1 MTQILIDP
9 GGLERVAQVLDHIAG
24 EYHAIA
30 RELRALPNGPG
41 PIGGWI
47 AAERS
52 WVASGLDGQAA
63 SLSHTASRLRDRARY
78 AREADGDSRRRPPF
92 PGGPPRWPLLLPQ
105 SNYGP
110 SRSGPLGVRKGV
122 GIQMNHTLYATAPRS
137 GPNVGVIVLVFG
149 AIALAVGIL
158 ANAAGNGGTGT
169 PSGSGTADK
178 SKSAAGQSVAGN
190 PAPSPPAGTTPR
202 PDPHQVGADRV
213 RRVADY
219 FGGEKAGVKINQPIN
234 VQGLGKTDVDVE
246 VPSRRIY
253 AEVGGPSK
261 ADELSDFGVQLK
273 KIKTYA
279 DQQGGRAMFF
289 YDTGTPDTVIQF
301 AKQRLGA
308 ENVQPIP

>member
-1 MTQILIDP
+1 MTRIVVDP
-9 GGLERVAQVLDHIAG
+9 DALERAARVLDHVAG
-24 EYHAIA
+24 EYHYLA
-30 RELRALPNGPG
+30 RELHAFPRLPG
-41 PIGGWI
+41 PVGGWI
-47 AAERS
+47 EAERGR
-52 WVASGLDGQAA
+52 VASGLDGQAT
-63 SLSHTASRLRDRARY
+63 SLRHTASKLRDRARY
-78 AREADGDSRRRPPF
+78 ARDADTDSRRRPPF
-92 PGGPPRWPLLLPQ
+92 PGGPPRWPLLPPQ

-110 SRSGPLGVRKGV
+110 SLPGPLGVRKGV
-122 GIQMNHTLYATAPRS
+122 GNQMNHTLYATAPRS
-137 GPNVGVIVLVFG
+137 GSNVGLLVLVFG

-169 PSGSGTADK
+169 QSDSGPADK
-178 SKSAAGQSVAGN
+178 SKAAGQSVAGN
-190 PAPSPPAGTTPR
+190 PAPSPPTGSSPR
-202 PDPHQVGADRV
+202 PDPNQVGADRV

-261 ADELSDFGVQLK
+261 ANELSDFGVQLK

-289 YDTGTPDTVIQF
+289 YERGTPDTVIQF